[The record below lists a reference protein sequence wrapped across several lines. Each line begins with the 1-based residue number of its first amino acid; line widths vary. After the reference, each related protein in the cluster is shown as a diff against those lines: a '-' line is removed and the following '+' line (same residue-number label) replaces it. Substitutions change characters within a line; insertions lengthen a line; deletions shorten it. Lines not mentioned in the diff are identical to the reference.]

1 MNNNT
6 NLKVKSAVILHENGM
21 SVIEISELLQV
32 SRQRVY
38 QLLKKEERRKNN
50 EARKAA
56 IRIKIN
62 KSISWPNGLTGRNSG
77 GK

>member
-6 NLKVKSAVILHENGM
+6 NLKVKSAVILHSNGV
-21 SVIEISELLQV
+21 SVKEIAELLEIS
-32 SRQRVY
+32 RTRVY

-56 IRIKIN
+56 IRN
-62 KSISWPNGLTGRNSG
+62 KN
-77 GK
+77 K

>member
-1 MNNNT
+1 MNNTT

-21 SVIEISELLQV
+21 SVIKIAELLQV

-38 QLLKKEERRKNN
+38 QLLKREERRKNN

-56 IRIKIN
+56 IRNQN
-62 KSISWPNGLTGRNSG
+62 K
-77 GK
+77 